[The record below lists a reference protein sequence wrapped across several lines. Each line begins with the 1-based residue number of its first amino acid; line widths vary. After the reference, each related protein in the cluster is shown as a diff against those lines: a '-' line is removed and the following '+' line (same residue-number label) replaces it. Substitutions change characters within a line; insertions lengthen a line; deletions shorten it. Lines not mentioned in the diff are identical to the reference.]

1 MRMIFVVSAMT
12 ASLLLGTPAE
22 AIPFCRTIKSCE
34 KAVADC
40 IAFRVRRQIS
50 PSELTCEASGAV
62 CRSTGVWRGKYTR
75 GTPEV
80 QECRF
85 R

>member
-1 MRMIFVVSAMT
+1 MRMIFIVSAMM
-12 ASLLLGTPAE
+12 ASLLPCASAA
-22 AIPFCRTIKSCE
+22 AIPFCCAIKTCE
-34 KAVADC
+34 KAVEDC

-62 CRSTGVWRGKYTR
+62 CRSTGIWRGKYTR
-75 GTPEV
+75 GTPEI

>member
-1 MRMIFVVSAMT
+1 MKMILILPAIIAA
-12 ASLLLGTPAE
+12 ASLCTSAE
-22 AIPFCRTIKSCE
+22 AVPFCRTIKTCDQ
-34 KAVADC
+34 AVQDC

-75 GTPEV
+75 GTPEIH
-80 QECRF
+80 ECRF